1 MAKRPKVTTDASPLT
16 SNPFASLLGE
26 GEALPDAPAP
36 AEPAPVAAKAPADLR
51 GRLIVRRQKKGQGG
65 KTVTCIEGL
74 PPASLQELLAR
85 LRRELGC
92 SGRSDGPM
100 LVAGT
105 GDHKRVAKWLRQL
118 GAANVVL
125 GN

>member
-16 SNPFASLLGE
+16 SNPFASLLPE
-26 GEALPDAPAP
+26 GEALPAEP
-36 AEPAPVAAKAPADLR
+36 AEPAEPIMTEPAELD

-65 KTVTCIEGL
+65 KTVTCVEGL
-74 PPASLQELLAR
+74 SEAALEALLPR
-85 LRRELGC
+85 LKRDLGC
-92 SGRSDGPM
+92 SGRVDGSM

-105 GDHKRVAKWLRQL
+105 GDHHRVAKWLRAA
-118 GAANVVL
+118 GAPKVLL